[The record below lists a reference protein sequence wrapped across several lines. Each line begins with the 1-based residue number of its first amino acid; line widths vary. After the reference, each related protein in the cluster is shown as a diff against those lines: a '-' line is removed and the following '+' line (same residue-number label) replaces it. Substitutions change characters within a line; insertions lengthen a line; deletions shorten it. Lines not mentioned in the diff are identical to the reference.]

1 MQKQLDDEQRRE
13 RETKERGERIQKVM
27 DSMADVVTHKDK
39 ELERKQEREYI
50 QQCIEKDEQAH
61 LQDLNKKNQAR
72 NRAKQLNDVLT
83 QQMNEKRMVRE
94 ADQKANA
101 SFMHRMLENMDE

>member
-27 DSMADVVTHKDK
+27 DSMADVVNHKDK

-50 QQCIEKDEQAH
+50 
-61 LQDLNKKNQAR
+61 
-72 NRAKQLNDVLT
+72 
-83 QQMNEKRMVRE
+83 
-94 ADQKANA
+94 
-101 SFMHRMLENMDE
+101 